1 MSTTKRYTQNFNNS
15 DRFRTVKA
23 QILSITKPYK
33 VHIEFETTVID
44 SKTIKIPIQKA
55 KAKSDTDGNST
66 HGGLDEFFTVSL
78 GADRKRDSAS
88 REPSRR
94 RRRSSTLS
102 ERLLSDPLRR
112 RRIEIRAG
120 HGFFGEL
127 RNPIRLE
134 KENIGCLVCC
144 FLNNF
149 SVGRWWVRKTSVCMC
164 GVLKSEEN
172 KQDTVFL
179 GVSADE

>member
-1 MSTTKRYTQNFNNS
+1 M
-15 DRFRTVKA
+15 
-23 QILSITKPYK
+23 
-33 VHIEFETTVID
+33 
-44 SKTIKIPIQKA
+44 A

-94 RRRSSTLS
+94 RRRSLTLS

-127 RNPIRLE
+127 QNPIR
-134 KENIGCLVCC
+134 
-144 FLNNF
+144 
-149 SVGRWWVRKTSVCMC
+149 
-164 GVLKSEEN
+164 
-172 KQDTVFL
+172 
-179 GVSADE
+179 